1 MMNRQLLEN
10 AFSPNQIKQR
20 HGNFGKTL
28 DYIEGHSVIQRLNE
42 AFDGFWSFEI
52 ISHDILKDE
61 VIVQGKLSTDGVIKT
76 QFGSSAI
83 TRTKGDGAVISLAD
97 DLKAAATD
105 SLKKCATLL
114 GVGLYLY
121 GSQPELPGE
130 KDNGQPYRQGQQY
143 EGSSQR
149 EDHHADNPNSAIND
163 NGRVSNKQLNYL
175 INLGKEVRLDSK
187 GLDKRSLEEFGVRMA
202 YLTRKDASAFIDSL
216 KRKAA

>member
-20 HGNFGKTL
+20 SGNFGKTL

-52 ISHDILKDE
+52 ISHEILKDE
-61 VIVQGKLSTDGVIKT
+61 VIVQGKLSTDKVIKT
-76 QFGSSAI
+76 QFGSSSI
-83 TRTKGDGAVISLAD
+83 TRSKDGGSVISLAD

-121 GSQPELPGE
+121 GNQTESPRDW
-130 KDNGQPYRQGQQY
+130 DNGQPQMQRQS
-143 EGSSQR
+143 ESTSQR
-149 EDHHADNPNSAIND
+149 DDHHNQSNPATND
-163 NGRVSNKQLNYL
+163 NGRVSNKQLDYL
-175 INLGKEVRLDSK
+175 VNLGKEIRLDSK

-202 YLTRKDASAFIDSL
+202 YLTRKDASVFIDSL

>member
-1 MMNRQLLEN
+1 MMNRALLEN
-10 AFSPNQIKQR
+10 TFTPDQIKQR
-20 HGNFGKTL
+20 SGNFGKTL

-42 AFDGFWSFEI
+42 AFDGSWSFEI
-52 ISHDILKDE
+52 ISHDILEEE
-61 VIVQGKLSTDGVIKT
+61 VMVQGKLSAEGVVKT
-76 QFGSSAI
+76 QFGSSSI
-83 TRTKGDGAVISLAD
+83 TRSKDGGALISLAD

-121 GSQPELPGE
+121 SSQSGSAEG
-130 KDNGQPYRQGQQY
+130 KNNGQPYDERQKPTNTN
-143 EGSSQR
+143 
-149 EDHHADNPNSAIND
+149 HHGDRQPDNTSTTMND
-163 NGRVSNKQLNYL
+163 NARVSNKQLNYL
-175 INLGKEVRLDSK
+175 VDLGKEVRLDSK

>member
-1 MMNRQLLEN
+1 MNRQLLEN
-10 AFSPNQIKQR
+10 TFSPEQIKQR
-20 HGNFGKTL
+20 NGNFGKTL

-42 AFDGFWSFEI
+42 AFDGCWSFEI
-52 ISHDILKDE
+52 ISHDILEEE
-61 VIVQGKLSTDGVIKT
+61 VMVQGKLSADGVVKT
-76 QFGSSAI
+76 QFGSSSI
-83 TRTKGDGAVISLAD
+83 TRAKDGGAIISLAD

-121 GSQPELPGE
+121 SSLAGLTEGQ
-130 KDNGQPYRQGQQY
+130 DNGQPYGQGKQPANT
-143 EGSSQR
+143 SHNDDRLPKPASTTIS
-149 EDHHADNPNSAIND
+149 DNA
-163 NGRVSNKQLNYL
+163 RVSNKQLNYL
-175 INLGKEVRLDSK
+175 VDLGKEIRLDSK

>member
-1 MMNRQLLEN
+1 MNRELLEN
-10 AFSPNQIKQR
+10 TFLPDQIKQR
-20 HGNFGKTL
+20 TGNFGKTL

-42 AFDGFWSFEI
+42 AFDGCWSFEI
-52 ISHDILKDE
+52 ISHDILEDE
-61 VIVQGKLSTDGVIKT
+61 VMVQGRLSADGVVKT
-76 QFGSSAI
+76 QFGSSSI
-83 TRTKGDGAVISLAD
+83 TRAKDGGVIISLAA

-121 GSQPELPGE
+121 GSLPGSTE
-130 KDNGQPYRQGQQY
+130 SENNDQPHSQGRHLVHTNQRGDRQPTAT
-143 EGSSQR
+143 STT
-149 EDHHADNPNSAIND
+149 IND
-163 NGRVSNKQLNYL
+163 NARISNKQLNYL
-175 INLGKEVRLDSK
+175 VDLGKEVRLDSK